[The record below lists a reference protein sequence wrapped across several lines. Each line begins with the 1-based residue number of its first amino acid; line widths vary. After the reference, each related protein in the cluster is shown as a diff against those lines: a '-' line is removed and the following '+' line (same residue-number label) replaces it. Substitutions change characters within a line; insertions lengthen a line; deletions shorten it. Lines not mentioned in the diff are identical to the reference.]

1 MIPSACRACAPRA
14 RSPVSLGGGARPLT
28 GFTRPPRGGRPRR
41 EEVKLPR
48 GASQVG
54 PSRPPAE
61 TPRPPLCRRMNPGSN
76 FFAREAPPPPPPTHL
91 QRRHPASQVN
101 PRLRRGGGSSEA
113 PPRDAAGVR
122 AGRRRAPSGVSLPGA
137 AGEDRGVRG
146 GGENPPLGPAGD
158 RGAPGLARAG
168 ICSRPGG
175 APRAPGRARSRAGPP
190 SDLGPGGSGPRGAPG
205 SALGGPGITITFLH
219 TNNK

>member
-54 PSRPPAE
+54 PSRRPAE

-101 PRLRRGGGSSEA
+101 PRLRRGGGVLRLRPGTPQGCEPGGGGPPQGFPSRGPRGRIGAYAGGEKIPHWA
-113 PPRDAAGVR
+113 PPGI
-122 AGRRRAPSGVSLPGA
+122 GAPPDWPA
-137 AGEDRGVRG
+137 RGSA
-146 GGENPPLGPAGD
+146 PGPAGPPGPPGEPA
-158 RGAPGLARAG
+158 RGP
-168 ICSRPGG
+168 
-175 APRAPGRARSRAGPP
+175 APRATSDPGVA
-190 SDLGPGGSGPRGAPG
+190 D
-205 SALGGPGITITFLH
+205 LGGPPGPRSGARVSQ
-219 TNNK
+219 